1 VVDAIGAGVGLV
13 VDAIGAG
20 GAHTGHDQDPKSGLT
35 HELKKVARRYM
46 NEKFAVKKV
55 IAHLNHAPE
64 DSRSS
69 LLGNTLK
76 MADFTT
82 GGKGHTMLKNFM
94 FHNKNENT
102 RSEPLESK
110 V

>member
-1 VVDAIGAGVGLV
+1 MVDAIGAGVGLV

-82 GGKGHTMLKNFM
+82 GGKGHTMLKKIM
-94 FHNKNENT
+94 FHNKKENT
-102 RSEPLESK
+102 KSELLGSK